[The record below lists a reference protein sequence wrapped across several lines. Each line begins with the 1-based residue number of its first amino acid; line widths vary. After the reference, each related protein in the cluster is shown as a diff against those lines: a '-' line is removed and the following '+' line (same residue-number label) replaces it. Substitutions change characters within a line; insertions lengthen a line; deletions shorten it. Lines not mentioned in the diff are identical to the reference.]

1 MDKSFYETERNL
13 CFCMV
18 NLKVNVKSVSN
29 KQNKIKTIEIPYD
42 ENITD
47 VRGLLKA
54 TVAFTVNAYNERR
67 ENAELLKT
75 LTTAQIEDKAAQGKV
90 SFGVNYGEKNADLK
104 KATEDALEAFSD
116 GVVVLFADE
125 KKLENPDDK
134 INIKNIQS
142 LTFIKLTMLAGRMW

>member
-1 MDKSFYETERNL
+1 
-13 CFCMV
+13 MV

>member
-1 MDKSFYETERNL
+1 
-13 CFCMV
+13 MV

-67 ENAELLKT
+67 ENAELLNT
-75 LTTAQIEDKAAQGKV
+75 LTAAQIEDKAVQGKV

-104 KATEDALEAFSD
+104 KATEDTLEAFSD